1 MKAPPQPRKKPLQQ
15 RSQQMV
21 ETIIEATARVLIKNG
36 YAKTNTNL
44 IAERAG
50 IGVGS
55 VYQYFPNKDALIVA
69 LHERH
74 LQQMHHVIDESLS
87 GPKKTTPQKYIAAI
101 VRALLTAHL
110 IEPDLHKIL
119 EKELHFLTSANT
131 ESQSEQNIF
140 RLLRQ
145 LLEELRM
152 QIAPTNLDLA
162 VWVVKQI
169 IVSMVHA
176 VVIEQPKQFAVD
188 EIEQAITDAVMG
200 YLLGARATE

>member
-1 MKAPPQPRKKPLQQ
+1 
-15 RSQQMV
+15 MV

-50 IGVGS
+50 ISVGS
-55 VYQYFPNKDALIVA
+55 IYQYFPNKDALVVA

-74 LQQMHHVIDESLS
+74 LQQMHQVIDESLS
-87 GPKKTTPQKYIAAI
+87 GPKKTTPRKYITTI

-119 EKELHFLTSANT
+119 EQELHFLTTANT
-131 ESQSEQNIF
+131 ESHSEKKIF
-140 RLLRQ
+140 SVLRR
-145 LLEELRM
+145 LLEEIRT
-152 QIAPTNLDLA
+152 QITPTNLDLA

-169 IVSMVHA
+169 VVSMVHA
-176 VVIEQPKQFAVD
+176 VVIEQPKQFSVD
-188 EIEQAITDAVMG
+188 EMEQAITDTVMG
-200 YLLGARATE
+200 YLLGTRAIE